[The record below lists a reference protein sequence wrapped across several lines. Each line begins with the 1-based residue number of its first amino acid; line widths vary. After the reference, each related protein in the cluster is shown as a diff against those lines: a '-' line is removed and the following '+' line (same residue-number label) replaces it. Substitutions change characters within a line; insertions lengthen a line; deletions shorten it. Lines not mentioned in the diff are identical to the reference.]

1 MTNIGNHEIDDPSVL
16 RAFSYRLIFNR
27 RELVFRGE
35 GGGEMGGGG
44 MCFKPPFLNI
54 CSRRFIPAL
63 LIFKFSLLVGIQFHF
78 QTNAIKPFWENGKS
92 IQLSGSQLSK
102 ASRPITYRSIILKR
116 WNISEGRVFS
126 LLKSR
131 VLCKKIS
138 T

>member
-1 MTNIGNHEIDDPSVL
+1 MTYIGNHEIDDPSVL

-63 LIFKFSLLVGIQFHF
+63 LIFQVQFVSGNSISFSNKRQKTFLG
-78 QTNAIKPFWENGKS
+78 KWEINPTQRKS
-92 IQLSGSQLSK
+92 
-102 ASRPITYRSIILKR
+102 T
-116 WNISEGRVFS
+116 F
-126 LLKSR
+126 
-131 VLCKKIS
+131 
-138 T
+138 